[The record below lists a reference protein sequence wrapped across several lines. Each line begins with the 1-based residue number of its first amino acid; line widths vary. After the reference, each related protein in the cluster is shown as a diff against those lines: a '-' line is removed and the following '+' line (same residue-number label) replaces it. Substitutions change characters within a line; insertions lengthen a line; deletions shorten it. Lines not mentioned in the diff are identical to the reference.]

1 MDIEVEVSVFF
12 GFLYVYKWVGV
23 RYDFHAEDVGKDFR
37 FFYAGFGV
45 PMCVGSQVTLLMRGF
60 IFSRFQVFFH
70 MNGVVPFSMMQRVAV
85 AVMMGRW
92 FFAVGVVIPP

>member
-45 PMCVGSQVTLLMRGF
+45 PMCVGSQVTVPGV
-60 IFSRFQVFFH
+60 FSYERCGSFFDNAEGGGRCDDGAVVFC
-70 MNGVVPFSMMQRVAV
+70 
-85 AVMMGRW
+85 GRCCD
-92 FFAVGVVIPP
+92 PPLDVYE